1 MFSIFNADFFVVT
14 WWALTDLWHVARVN
28 VPLTLWEKIIIS
40 SESLHADCFI
50 IKLNQNQQNAK
61 SFSKLPQIRQALF
74 DVVLLKRRF
83 K

>member
-1 MFSIFNADFFVVT
+1 MQIFCRNVVGF
-14 WWALTDLWHVARVN
+14 DGSMARVN
-28 VPLTLWEKIIIS
+28 VSLTLWEKIIIS
-40 SESLHADCFI
+40 SESLHADYFI
-50 IKLNQNQQNAK
+50 IKLNQNQQNVK